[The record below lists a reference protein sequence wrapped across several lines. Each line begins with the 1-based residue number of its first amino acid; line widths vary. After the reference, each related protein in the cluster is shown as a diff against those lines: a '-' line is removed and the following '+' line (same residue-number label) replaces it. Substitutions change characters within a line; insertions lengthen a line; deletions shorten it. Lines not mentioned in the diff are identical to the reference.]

1 MSGYDLM
8 KLSTRKPIS
17 RPCAIVVVF
26 SVTRD
31 IISNIV
37 ERSLS
42 LVIGGSKSLSAL
54 SSAQSESY
62 IMIVHCRDSSIDG

>member
-1 MSGYDLM
+1 
-8 KLSTRKPIS
+8 
-17 RPCAIVVVF
+17 
-26 SVTRD
+26 
-31 IISNIV
+31 
-37 ERSLS
+37 